1 MKVALVGATGNVGTR
16 ILKELVSRGHAVTAL
31 ARNVDT
37 IAAQPGVTARA
48 IDASD
53 ATALADALRGHD
65 AVISALR
72 FAPTDADA
80 LIKAVRSS
88 GVTRYLVV
96 GGAGTLTPPGS
107 DKNLID
113 SGKIP
118 EAWMPE
124 VGGGARFLARLK
136 QEPEGLD
143 WTFLSPSA
151 MFSQGERTGHFRL
164 AKDELLTAAD
174 GKSHISYED
183 YAIALVDEIEHPAHV
198 RQRFTVGY

>member
-1 MKVALVGATGNVGTR
+1 MKVALLGATGNVGTR
-16 ILKELVSRGHAVTAL
+16 VIKELVSRGHQVTAL
-31 ARNVDT
+31 ARKVDAV
-37 IAAQPGVTARA
+37 AAQPGVTAKA
-48 IDASD
+48 VDASD
-53 ATALADALRGHD
+53 TNALAAALRGHD

-72 FAPTDADA
+72 FATSDADG
-80 LIKAVRSS
+80 LIKAVRAS
-88 GVTRYLVV
+88 GVKRYLVV

-107 DKNLID
+107 DTNLID

-124 VGGGARFLARLK
+124 VGGGARFLGKLK
-136 QEPEGLD
+136 AEPEDLD

-151 MFSQGERTGHFRL
+151 MFGPGERTGKFRL
-164 AKDELLTAAD
+164 AKDELLTDAD

-183 YAIALVDEIEHPAHV
+183 YAIALVDEIEQPAHV

>member
-16 ILKELVSRGHAVTAL
+16 LVKELVSRGHQVTAL
-31 ARNVDT
+31 ARNVDA
-37 IAAQPGVTARA
+37 IAAEAGVTAKA
-48 IDASD
+48 VDAND
-53 ATALADALRGHD
+53 PAALADALRGND

-72 FAPTDADA
+72 FAASDADT
-80 LIKAVRSS
+80 LIKAVRTA
-88 GVTRYLVV
+88 GVKRYLVV

-107 DKNLID
+107 DRNLID

-124 VGGGARFLARLK
+124 VGGGARFLGKLK
-136 QEPEGLD
+136 AEPEGLD

-151 MFSQGERTGHFRL
+151 MFGPGERTGKFRL
-164 AKDELLTAAD
+164 AKDELLTDAD

-183 YAIALVDEIEHPAHV
+183 YAIALVDELEQPAHV

>member
-16 ILKELVSRGHAVTAL
+16 LVKELVSRGHQVTAL
-31 ARNVDT
+31 ARSVDA
-37 IAAQPGVTARA
+37 IAAQPGVTAKA
-48 IDASD
+48 VDASD
-53 ATALADALRGHD
+53 AAALADALRGHD

-72 FAPTDADA
+72 FATSDADT
-80 LIKAVRSS
+80 LIKAVRAS
-88 GVTRYLVV
+88 GVKRYLVV

-113 SGKIP
+113 SGRIP

-124 VGGGARFLARLK
+124 VGGGARFLGKLK
-136 QEPEGLD
+136 AEPEGLD

-151 MFSQGERTGHFRL
+151 MFGPGERTGKFRL
-164 AKDELLTAAD
+164 AKDELLTDAD

-183 YAIALVDEIEHPAHV
+183 YAIALVDEIEQPAHI

>member
-16 ILKELVSRGHAVTAL
+16 LVKELVSRGHEVTAL
-31 ARNVDT
+31 ARNVDG
-37 IAAQPGVTARA
+37 IVVPPGVTARTV
-48 IDASD
+48 DASD

-72 FAPTDADA
+72 FATSDADT
-80 LIKAVRSS
+80 LIKAVRAS
-88 GVTRYLVV
+88 GVKRYLVV

-124 VGGGARFLARLK
+124 VGGGARFLGKLK
-136 QEPEGLD
+136 AEPEGLD

-151 MFSQGERTGHFRL
+151 MFGPGERTGKFRL
-164 AKDELLTAAD
+164 AKDELLSDAD

-183 YAIALVDEIEHPAHV
+183 YAIALVDEIEQPAHI